1 MFTRGVREHFNP
13 SNFLVGTFSQILFF
27 PRPNPRIQ
35 GLDITFTQKYCSIIL
50 DDVALTHM
58 TFSTEFT
65 AAVEQKQIQEQKA
78 EMAKYR
84 VEQAEQI
91 RQANIIRAEGDAQ
104 SAKLIS
110 DVSVVLTYLFVYE
123 KFFLVLLE
131 NG

>member
-1 MFTRGVREHFNP
+1 M
-13 SNFLVGTFSQILFF
+13 
-27 PRPNPRIQ
+27 
-35 GLDITFTQKYCSIIL
+35 

-110 DVSVVLTYLFVYE
+110 DVSLVLTYLFVYE
-123 KFFLVLLE
+123 KFFLVFLE